1 MRAWYD
7 GNVLAKAQFAIVG
20 FLVIRDMDIVRY
32 FANGKS
38 FKLDDR
44 IANAR
49 IFSREV
55 EHSEETL
62 EILEDDISFDEAFHV
77 KHLLGQI

>member
-38 FKLDDR
+38 FNVGRPDCECKNFFKGSGNIR
-44 IANAR
+44 R
-49 IFSREV
+49 RR
-55 EHSEETL
+55 
-62 EILEDDISFDEAFHV
+62 
-77 KHLLGQI
+77 

>member
-55 EHSEETL
+55 EHSEDL
-62 EILEDDISFDEAFHV
+62 RSAAFLHSKGIGRSV
-77 KHLLGQI
+77 RTR